1 MKGAPAWLERIV
13 AARRKAVDAA
23 RAARAA
29 QAAGAKPE
37 PARAEP
43 MRDFEAALRAP
54 GRRFI
59 AEIKRRSPSAG
70 PIREPLDPEWVARR
84 YEASGAAALSVLTE
98 PEFFG
103 GSEADLAHARGA
115 VSLPVLRK
123 DFVLDS
129 GMVRESRALGADAV
143 LLIAAV
149 LSPADLRTLVAS
161 AREAGLAALV
171 EIHDESELDPALAS
185 GARIIGVNS
194 RDLRDFS
201 VDLARAERLAA
212 RIPDGLVKVAES
224 GIKGARDVARLESAG
239 YRAFLVGESLLRAED
254 PGAALAELV
263 FP

>member
-1 MKGAPAWLERIV
+1 
-13 AARRKAVDAA
+13 
-23 RAARAA
+23 
-29 QAAGAKPE
+29 
-37 PARAEP
+37 
-43 MRDFEAALRAP
+43 
-54 GRRFI
+54 
-59 AEIKRRSPSAG
+59 
-70 PIREPLDPEWVARR
+70 
-84 YEASGAAALSVLTE
+84 
-98 PEFFG
+98 
-103 GSEADLAHARGA
+103 